1 VRGEQQRSS
10 GKNLL
15 GQLAGREI
23 LIPHAADV
31 RKYLDSHADL
41 GKILPSVCAQ
51 ARREFGRRA
60 ELTLQVYRDPE
71 IKDLHL
77 SLMVRL
83 PSYGEDIMMRLDRV
97 TQPFEER
104 LCSVSG
110 YLLVITDFRPSSLT
124 RPETAATP

>member
-1 VRGEQQRSS
+1 MANKAVRGERQRSS
-10 GKNLL
+10 RKNLA
-15 GQLAGREI
+15 GQLAGHGI
-23 LIPHAADV
+23 LISDPADV

-41 GKILPSVCAQ
+41 GKIVPSVCAQ

-83 PSYGEDIMMRLDRV
+83 PSYGEDIMIRLDRV
-97 TQPFEER
+97 TQPFEEG
-104 LCSVSG
+104 LCSASG
-110 YLLVITDFRPSSLT
+110 YLLVTTDFRPS
-124 RPETAATP
+124 RAKHGI